1 MWVSVGLSFHD
12 ENSLVD
18 RVGSLHC
25 ASTDS
30 NPITETGGA
39 GDQEIPERNLEDI
52 EIQLSADSDIH
63 GDIDSHVSG

>member
-1 MWVSVGLSFHD
+1 MGLSFRD
-12 ENSLVD
+12 ENSSVD
-18 RVGSLHC
+18 RVGSLHF

-63 GDIDSHVSG
+63 REINSHAG